1 MIRKSPVL
9 LRIVGELE
17 AAGQAIR
24 LRHFPKGHWVIEQ
37 GEVLANVYII
47 KSGIVKCTYAEDVD
61 KEYILEFLGE
71 GETLGELEAIC
82 AMPALSG
89 VRAMSDVSLFA
100 LDKGSFLDLL
110 RKHAALNAAVLEL
123 MALRL
128 ANTAARSARQQL
140 NTLEH
145 NLEQLMGV
153 LEREKLPCS
162 KQELAEYLGIT
173 LRSLNRLLRKR
184 GESMG

>member
-9 LRIVGELE
+9 LGIVGELE

-24 LRHFPKGHWVIEQ
+24 LRHFPKGHLLVQQ
-37 GEVLANVYII
+37 GTAIGSVYVI

-71 GETLGELEAIC
+71 GEIVGELEAIC

-89 VRAMSDVSLFA
+89 VRAMSEVAVFA

-128 ANTAARSARQQL
+128 ANTASRSARQQL

-173 LRSLNRLLRKR
+173 LRSLNRLLKKT
-184 GESMG
+184 GGSID

>member
-9 LRIVGELE
+9 LKIVQELE

-24 LRHFPKGHWVIEQ
+24 LRHFPKGHLLVQQ
-37 GEVLANVYII
+37 GATIGSVFVI
-47 KSGIVKCTYAEDVD
+47 KSGIVKCTLAEDVD

-71 GETLGELEAIC
+71 GEIVGELEAIC
-82 AMPALSG
+82 AKPALSG
-89 VRAMSDVSLFA
+89 VRAISAVSVYA

-110 RKHAALNAAVLEL
+110 RKHAALNAAILEL

-128 ANTAARSARQQL
+128 ANTATRSARQQL
-140 NTLEH
+140 HTLEY
-145 NLEQLMGV
+145 NLEQLMAA
-153 LEREKLPCS
+153 LEHEKLPCS

-173 LRSLNRLLRKR
+173 LRSLNRLLKKR
-184 GESMG
+184 GGID

>member
-9 LRIVGELE
+9 LKIVEELQ
-17 AAGQAIR
+17 AVGQAIR
-24 LRHFPKGHWVIEQ
+24 LRHFPKGHLVIEQ
-37 GEVLANVYII
+37 GTALGNVYVI
-47 KSGIVKCTYAEDVD
+47 KSGIVKCTYAEDID
-61 KEYILEFLGE
+61 KEYILAFLGE

-89 VRAMSDVSLFA
+89 VRTISEVSVYAM
-100 LDKGSFLDLL
+100 DKGSFLELL
-110 RKHAALNAAVLEL
+110 GKHPALNAAVLEL

-128 ANTAARSARQQL
+128 ANTATRSARQQL
-140 NTLEH
+140 HTLEY
-145 NLEQLMGV
+145 NLEQLMAV

-173 LRSLNRLLRKR
+173 LRSLNRLLKKR
-184 GESMG
+184 GGID